1 MDFLGNLAL
10 GFSVALTPFN
20 LMMAVAGVL
29 LGILIGALP
38 GVGPPSGVALLMPL
52 TFGMDP
58 TSGIIMLAALYAGT
72 MYGGTIT
79 AVLINTPGESA
90 SVVTCLDGH
99 QMALQGR
106 AGPALGMAA
115 FGSFIAGTIGVV
127 LLMLVS
133 PALARWSLAFGPPE
147 TFALM
152 LLGLTTVTLLAGDS
166 PVKTYISMVF
176 GLMLAMVGFDVI
188 SGDARFAFGIP
199 EMMDGIDFL
208 PVAIGLFGL
217 GEVLAGAEAAKGGA
231 LVQARFRLRDVLP
244 SVQDWARSRWA
255 IARGTL
261 LGFAVG
267 ILPGAGPTIA
277 TFMAYGLEKKVS
289 RHPEQFGRGAIE
301 GVAGPEAANNAGAT
315 GAMVPMLTLGI
326 PGSATT
332 AIMLGGLLMWGLR
345 PGPLLFEKNPQF
357 VWGLIASQYIAN
369 VMLLVLSTAFI
380 PLFVRA
386 LRVPY
391 AVLMPIIIAL
401 CITGAYSLKNSVWDV
416 GQMLVFGLLGYLM
429 KKLGYSPAALVLALV
444 LGPLAERAL
453 RQSLI
458 ISDAG
463 AGILFLRPIS
473 AVLMTAALLAV
484 LVPVARWVWSVRQ
497 RRAAGAV
504 PAR

>member
-1 MDFLGNLAL
+1 VDFLSNLQL
-10 GFSVALTPFN
+10 GFSVAFTPFN
-20 LMMAVAGVL
+20 LMMAVAGVTV
-29 LGILIGALP
+29 GILIGALP
-38 GVGPPSGVALLMPL
+38 GVGPPSGVAMLLPL

-90 SVVTCLDGH
+90 SVVTCLDGY

-106 AGPALGMAA
+106 AGPALGIAA
-115 FGSFIAGTIGVV
+115 IGSFIAGTVGVV

-133 PALARWSLAFGPPE
+133 PLLARWALSFGPPE

-152 LLGLTTVTLLAGDS
+152 LLGLTTCTLLAGDD
-166 PVKTYISMVF
+166 PLKGYISMVL
-176 GLMLAMVGFDVI
+176 GLMLAMVGYDII
-188 SGDARFAFGIP
+188 SGDARYGFGIV

-217 GEVLAGAEAAKGGA
+217 GEVLAGAEQKAQVAKGR
-231 LVQARFRLRDVLP
+231 LRLRDVLP
-244 SVQDWARSRWA
+244 GMPDWVRSRWS
-255 IARGTL
+255 IVRGTV
-261 LGFAVG
+261 LGFSVG
-267 ILPGAGPTIA
+267 VLPGAGPTVA
-277 TFMAYGLEKKVS
+277 AFLAYTVEKKVS
-289 RHPEQFGRGAIE
+289 KHPEKFGKGAIE
-301 GVAGPEAANNAGAT
+301 GVAGPESANNAAAT
-315 GAMVPMLTLGI
+315 AAMVPMLTLGI

-332 AIMLGGLLMWGLR
+332 AIMLGGLMMWGLR
-345 PGPLLFEKNPQF
+345 PGPMLFEKNPQF

-369 VMLLVLSTAFI
+369 VMLLILSTLFI

-386 LRVPY
+386 VRIPY
-391 AVLMPIIIAL
+391 SILMPLIVVF
-401 CITGAYSLKNSVWDV
+401 CITGAYSLKNNVWDV
-416 GQMLVFGLLGYLM
+416 GQMLVFGVIGYIM

-463 AGILFLRPIS
+463 MAIFFMRPIS
-473 AVLMTAALLAV
+473 ATLTIAALLAV
-484 LVPVARWVWSVRQ
+484 AVPVVRALLK
-497 RRAAGAV
+497 R
-504 PAR
+504 

>member
-1 MDFLGNLAL
+1 M

-20 LMMAVAGVL
+20 LLMATCGVFV
-29 LGILIGALP
+29 GILIGALP
-38 GVGPPSGVALLMPL
+38 GIGPPSGVALLLPL
-52 TFGMDP
+52 TFGMEP

-79 AVLINTPGESA
+79 SVLINTPGESA
-90 SVVTCLDGH
+90 SVVTCLDGY

-106 AGPALGMAA
+106 AGPALGIAA
-115 FGSFIAGTIGVV
+115 IGSFIAGTVGVV

-133 PALARWSLAFGPPE
+133 PALAKWSLSFGPPE

-152 LLGLTTVTLLAGDS
+152 LLGLTTVTLLTGDNAL
-166 PVKTYISMVF
+166 KGYISMVL
-176 GLMLAMVGFDVI
+176 GLMLAMVGFDII
-188 SGDARFAFGIP
+188 SGDARYAFGIP
-199 EMMDGIDFL
+199 EMMDGMDFL

-217 GEVLAGAEAAKGGA
+217 GEVLAGAETAKGNTILQG
-231 LVQARFRLRDVLP
+231 RYGLRDVMP
-244 SVQDWARSRWA
+244 SARDWARSRWA
-255 IARGTL
+255 IVRGTV
-261 LGFAVG
+261 LGFSVG
-267 ILPGAGPTIA
+267 LLPGAGPTVA
-277 TFMAYGLEKKVS
+277 SFLSYTVEKKVS
-289 RHPEQFGRGAIE
+289 KHPQEFGKGAIE
-301 GVAGPEAANNAGAT
+301 GVAGPESANNAAAT

-332 AIMLGGLLMWGLR
+332 AIMLGGLMMWGLR
-345 PGPLLFEKNPQF
+345 PGPMLFEKNPEF

-369 VMLLVLSTAFI
+369 VMLLILSTAFI

-391 AVLMPIIIAL
+391 TILMPLIIVF
-401 CITGAYSLKNSVWDV
+401 CITGAYSLKNNVWDV
-416 GQMLVFGLLGYLM
+416 GQMLVFGVLGYAM

-463 AGILFLRPIS
+463 LGIFFLRPIS
-473 AVLMTAALLAV
+473 AVLMVAALVAV
-484 LVPVARWVWSVRQ
+484 AVPVVRAITRAR
-497 RRAAGAV
+497 
-504 PAR
+504 ARISSQA